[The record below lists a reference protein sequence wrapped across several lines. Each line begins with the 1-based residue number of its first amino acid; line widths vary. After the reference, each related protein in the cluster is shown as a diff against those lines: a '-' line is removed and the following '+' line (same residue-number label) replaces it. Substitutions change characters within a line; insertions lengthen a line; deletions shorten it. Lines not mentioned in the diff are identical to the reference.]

1 MQFRARRYDT
11 GEVLAV
17 TVVQQQIA
25 GLQVPVTS
33 EIGLSRTVA
42 SADEPWVAP
51 GFVDLQINGFG
62 GIEFNDAQL
71 STEQVEQVSRACDA
85 MGVTGY
91 CPTVTTHGFD
101 SMARSLAAIAR
112 ACRESPAVARR
123 VVAIHLE
130 GPYLSPEDGPR
141 GAHPLVHCRPPDWD
155 EFCRFQDAAE
165 GRIKLLTMSPEFPGS
180 SAFIQRVVAT
190 GVVVAIGHTKAD
202 AQQIHDAAQAGATLS
217 THLGNG
223 AHAMIRRHP
232 NYIWDQLA
240 EDRLAAT
247 LIADGH
253 HLPAS
258 VVKSFVRAKSPQRC
272 ILVSD
277 LVGLAGK
284 PPGVYST
291 RAGDIEVLEDGR
303 LVVAGQRQYLF
314 GAGRSLPYGIANVM
328 RYADVDLKTAVDMAS
343 KRPMQALNLEP
354 GRLQVGAAA
363 DLVCFDLPT
372 DGNGP
377 LTIRATLQSGELVYG
392 SLG

>member
-11 GEVLAV
+11 GELLAV
-17 TVVQQQIA
+17 TVIQQQIA
-25 GLQVPVTS
+25 GLQ
-33 EIGLSRTVA
+33 
-42 SADEPWVAP
+42 SAELRDTDPSGGQPWFAP

-62 GIEFNDAQL
+62 GVEFNDERL
-71 STEQVEQVSRACDA
+71 NTDQVEQVSRACDA

-91 CPTVTTHGFD
+91 CPTVTTHSFEA
-101 SMARSLAAIAR
+101 MARSLGVIAR
-112 ACRESPAVARR
+112 ACRENPAVARR

-130 GPYLSPEDGPR
+130 GPYLSSEDGPR
-141 GAHPLVHCRPPDWD
+141 GAHPPEFCRPPDWD

-165 GRIKLLTMSPEFPGS
+165 GRIRLLTMAPEFPGS
-180 SAFIQRVVAT
+180 SAFIERVVEA
-190 GVVVAIGHTKAD
+190 GVIVAIGHTKAD
-202 AQQIHDAAQAGATLS
+202 AQQIRDAVDAGATLS

-253 HLPAS
+253 HLPAP
-258 VVKSFVRAKSPQRC
+258 VVKTFVRAKSPQRC

-277 LVGLAGK
+277 LVGLGGK

-291 RAGDIEVLEDGR
+291 KAGNIEVLEDGR
-303 LVVAGQRQYLF
+303 LVVAGQRQYLY
-314 GAGRSLPYGIANVM
+314 GAGRSLPYGVANVM

-343 KRPMQALNLEP
+343 MRPMRALGLEP
-354 GRLQVGAAA
+354 GRLQVGSVA

-372 DGNGP
+372 DVNGP
-377 LTIRATLQSGELVYG
+377 LKIRATVQSGELVYG
-392 SLG
+392 SLS